1 MKKLFVILFSLASTV
16 GFSQIRN
23 GNSIIERTRIGVFG
37 GLSVANQIT
46 QDPVYGDAYSDNS
59 KAGFYGGVSV
69 SVPISYGW
77 FVQPELSYSG
87 MGTNYYYNGQG
98 DDYNGNMNLNMNYL
112 NLPVLFRYSQPFT
125 GFGVLFG
132 PQYSYLLSANTQPS
146 GSAKKDFEKGDVT
159 PDYKRSD
166 FSGVLGLEYYFPN
179 DGSGG
184 TQFGLSARYQFG
196 FLNVNNGGVTY
207 DDGSMAKVRNNAFF
221 ITAGVR
227 F

>member
-1 MKKLFVILFSLASTV
+1 MKKLFVVLFSLAALAGSA
-16 GFSQIRN
+16 QIRN
-23 GNSIIERTRIGVFG
+23 GNTVIERTRVGVFG
-37 GLSVANQIT
+37 GLSVANQIVS
-46 QDPVYGDAYSDNS
+46 DPVYDYAYSDNS
-59 KAGFYGGVSV
+59 KAGFIAGVSV

-87 MGTNYYYNGQG
+87 MGTNYY
-98 DDYNGNMNLNMNYL
+98 DETEEVNGNFNLNMNYL
-112 NLPVLFRYSQPFT
+112 NLPILFRYSQPFS
-125 GFGVLFG
+125 GFGVVFG

-146 GSAKKDFEKGDVT
+146 GSAKKDFAKGDVLS
-159 PDYKRSD
+159 DYKRSD
-166 FSGVLGLEYYFPN
+166 LSGVVGLEYYFPN

-207 DDGSMAKVRNNAFF
+207 DDGSLANLRNNAFF

>member
-1 MKKLFVILFSLASTV
+1 MKKLFVVFFSLATTV

-23 GNSIIERTRIGVFG
+23 GNSIIERTRVGVFG
-37 GLSVANQIT
+37 GLSVANQT
-46 QDPVYGDAYSDNS
+46 VSDPYSDYAYSDNA
-59 KAGFYGGVSV
+59 KADFIGGISV

-77 FVQPELSYSG
+77 FVQPELSYTG
-87 MGTNYYYNGQG
+87 MGTNYY
-98 DDYNGNMNLNMNYL
+98 DDYTSPDFQGNVNLNMQYL
-112 NLPVLFRYSQPFT
+112 NLPVLFRYSQPFS

-132 PQYSYLLSANTQPS
+132 PQYSYLLSANTKPS
-146 GSAKKDFEKGDVT
+146 GSNKGSFDHGPVT
-159 PDYKRSD
+159 DDWKRSD
-166 FSGVLGLEYYFPN
+166 FSGVVGLEYYFPN

-207 DDGSMAKVRNNAFF
+207 DDGSLANIRNNAFF